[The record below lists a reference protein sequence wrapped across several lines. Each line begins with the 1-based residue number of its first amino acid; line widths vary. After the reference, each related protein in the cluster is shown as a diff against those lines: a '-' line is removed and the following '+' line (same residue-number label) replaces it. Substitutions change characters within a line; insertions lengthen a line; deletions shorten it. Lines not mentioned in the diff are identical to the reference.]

1 MENLSMENLSFMQL
15 VKTYEVMKK
24 YDEEERRMRHDP
36 SVSIGALH
44 ALDRNTLIQL
54 KCIFGLTYLSR
65 LPKEKRNE
73 MIEKICGIFH
83 EES

>member
-1 MENLSMENLSFMQL
+1 MKNLSMENLSFMQL

-24 YDEEERRMRHDP
+24 YDEEERRMRNDP

-54 KCIFGLTYLSR
+54 KFIFGLTYLNR
-65 LPKEKRNE
+65 LPKEVQ
-73 MIEKICGIFH
+73 IEKIKKMCEIFH